1 MKKSRFKFFLVVLI
15 LLFLFSFRLWQTTGC
30 RQFRSFY
37 LNPQAVII
45 KVEED
50 VGTDKKDSSESSLRF
65 SSLDKLGTAGLRG
78 IDRNIS
84 RFFHNKYQS
93 MFVLTTGSVTSLFA
107 TRLLL
112 DLLGPLGL
120 AAFATSVVVTIKTKN
135 LAGLIHLV
143 LIFLAAMFAIFT
155 PQAKQTFY
163 LYSITL
169 YSFSFWSTKLLAK
182 LPILL
187 ILAFTVVSFWYF
199 SFSWQLE
206 AFCHEVFF
214 N

>member
-1 MKKSRFKFFLVVLI
+1 MKKSKFKFFLVVLI
-15 LLFLFSFRLWQTTGC
+15 LFFLFSFRLWQTTGC
-30 RQFRSFY
+30 RQFRSFW

-50 VGTDKKDSSESSLRF
+50 VGTD
-65 SSLDKLGTAGLRG
+65 RG

-93 MFVLTTGSVTSLFA
+93 MFVLTTGSITSIFA
-107 TRLLL
+107 ARLLL

-120 AAFATSVVVTIKTKN
+120 AAFVISVAQVIKTKN
-135 LAGLIHLV
+135 LPGLIHLT
-143 LIFLAAMFAIFT
+143 LIFLAAMFAIFNS
-155 PQAKQTFY
+155 QAKLTFY
-163 LYSITL
+163 LYSIAL
-169 YSFSFWSTKLLAK
+169 YSFSLRSSKILAK

-187 ILAFTVVSFWYF
+187 ILAFAVVSFWYF

-206 AFCHEVFF
+206 AFCHEIFF